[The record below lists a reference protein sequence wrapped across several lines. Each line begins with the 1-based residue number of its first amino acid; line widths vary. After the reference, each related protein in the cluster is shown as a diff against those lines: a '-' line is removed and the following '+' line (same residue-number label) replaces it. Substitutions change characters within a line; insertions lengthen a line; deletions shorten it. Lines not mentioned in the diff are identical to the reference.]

1 MVNKAENEKKSFDT
15 YLKNFI
21 KYQEQLYKETETLL
35 KAKERADK
43 LKELKTSLRNKM
55 YQMISKGVKK
65 VLNKKTI
72 ERFKSLKIECLHYPN
87 KKLSSIYV
95 TVETYAF
102 SHRKDVINT
111 ESLDLYLTQGLTA
124 DDVIQGH
131 FTFQR
136 ENKIVKLLPLT
147 AGEKVLLDL

>member
-1 MVNKAENEKKSFDT
+1 MVNEAENEMESFDT
-15 YLKNFI
+15 CLKNFI

-35 KAKERADK
+35 KAKERAEK
-43 LKELKTSLRNKM
+43 LKELKRSLRIKM
-55 YQMISKGVKK
+55 YQMISKGIKK

-72 ERFKSLKIECLHYPN
+72 ERFKSLQIECLHYPN
-87 KKLSSIYV
+87 EKLSSIYV
-95 TVETYAF
+95 GIETYAF
-102 SHRKDVINT
+102 SHRKDVINV
-111 ESLDLYLTQGLTA
+111 ESWDLYLTQGLTA

-136 ENKIVKLLPLT
+136 ENKVVKLLPLT